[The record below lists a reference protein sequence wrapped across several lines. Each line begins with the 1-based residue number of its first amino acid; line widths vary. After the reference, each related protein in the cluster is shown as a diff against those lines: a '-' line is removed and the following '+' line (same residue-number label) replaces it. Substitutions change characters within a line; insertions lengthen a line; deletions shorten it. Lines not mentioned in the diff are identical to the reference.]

1 MKLLHNMF
9 VEHNS
14 MAWLAVLWLLT
25 IPLYIGLQ
33 AWFGIAW
40 KGGWRIVALI
50 PLIGV
55 ALATILAGYGAAT
68 IPDGPPID
76 LNAVLLMPLVGLTVF
91 APIGFIY
98 EVIAGVV
105 RLSVRRPVAAAPKWR
120 ATADEDGHYCF
131 AVAL

>member
-1 MKLLHNMF
+1 MKLLHNLF
-9 VEHNS
+9 VEHDS
-14 MAWLAVLWLLT
+14 MAWLIILWLLS
-25 IPLYIGLQ
+25 IPLYLGLQ

-55 ALATILAGYGAAT
+55 ALAMILVGVGAAT

-76 LNAVLLMPLVGLTVF
+76 FNAALGIPLAGIGVF

-98 EVIAGVV
+98 EAIAGIV
-105 RLSVRRPVAAAPKWR
+105 RLIVRRPVAAAG
-120 ATADEDGHYCF
+120 A
-131 AVAL
+131 